1 MAEAT
6 EEAKQAPDPPAYV
19 PVLVYPIP
27 VDPVYLSLADSK
39 SGWIRREAT

>member
-6 EEAKQAPDPPAYV
+6 EEEAKQAPDPPAYV

-27 VDPVYLSLADSK
+27 VDPVYRVSLANDSMP
-39 SGWIRREAT
+39 